1 MAIEYLT
8 VDTSQRLGS
17 ELRQAVNYGNA
28 FDTQVA
34 RLKEIM
40 ETMIDGTDY
49 SAVEAN
55 FGLQAGSGETVY
67 NLVTGAAT
75 DTGGTNIHQLLIRL
89 G

>member
-1 MAIEYLT
+1 MAVQYIL

-28 FDTQVA
+28 FDTQVV

-49 SAVEAN
+49 SAVETN
-55 FGLQAGSGETVY
+55 FGLQVGSGQTVY
-67 NLVTGAAT
+67 NLVSGAAT
-75 DTGGTNIHQLLIRL
+75 DAGGTNIHQLLIRL